1 VRNTWLERRERVLK
15 AVWTPATG
23 ISDLTADL
31 PDDWF
36 AAVRRLGH
44 DLHVRQYGGQIDHIE
59 LVGEYDEDFG
69 GVTILAN
76 VTSNGGQPS
85 GLSGTGSPSLDSDQ
99 ETIISYVV
107 DSIQDSIGDAGIAW
121 PWGDSG
127 GFLRPRIED
136 IQAIWYDG
144 RLGHT
149 VARIG
154 DLTDLSPPL

>member
-1 VRNTWLERRERVLK
+1 MRDTWLDRREQVLK
-15 AVWTPATG
+15 AVWTPTTG

-31 PDDWF
+31 PDDWL

-44 DLHVRQYGGQIDHIE
+44 DLHVRQYGGHIDHIE
-59 LVGEYDEDFG
+59 LIGEYDDDFG
-69 GVTILAN
+69 GVLILAN
-76 VTSNGGQPS
+76 VTSHGGQPS
-85 GLSGTGSPSLDSDQ
+85 GLGGTCSPSLDSDQ
-99 ETIISYVV
+99 ETILSYVA
-107 DSIQDSIGDAGIAW
+107 DSIQDSIGDAGVAW
-121 PWGDSG
+121 PWGDTG

-136 IQAIWYDG
+136 TNAVWYDW